1 MKDKKTAQYEQL
13 IDDLRGARRV
23 IGDAKMKLHDLID
36 KVDAAH
42 EDGLLPD
49 GVYEQMDTLTV
60 LYDNT
65 RLSRMALNQS
75 IDALQE
81 DMGSD
86 DDE

>member
-1 MKDKKTAQYEQL
+1 MEDKKTAQYEQL
-13 IDDLRGARRV
+13 IDDLREARRV

-36 KVDAAH
+36 KVDTAH

-49 GVYEQMDTLTV
+49 GVYEQMDTLAV

-75 IDALQE
+75 IDALRE
-81 DMGSD
+81 DMGN
-86 DDE
+86 DENE

>member
-1 MKDKKTAQYEQL
+1 MEDKKTAQYEQL
-13 IDDLRGARRV
+13 IDDLREVRRV

-36 KVDAAH
+36 KIDTAH

-81 DMGSD
+81 EVGSD
-86 DDE
+86 DNE

>member
-1 MKDKKTAQYEQL
+1 MEDKRTTQYEQL
-13 IDDLRGARRV
+13 IDDLKEVRRV

-36 KVDAAH
+36 KVDTAH
-42 EDGLLPD
+42 EDELLSD

-86 DDE
+86 DNE

>member
-13 IDDLRGARRV
+13 IDDLREARRV
-23 IGDAKMKLHDLID
+23 IGDAKMKLHDLIG
-36 KVDAAH
+36 KVETAH

-49 GVYEQMDTLTV
+49 MVYEQMDTLTV

-75 IDALQE
+75 IDSLQE

-86 DDE
+86 DDD